1 MAEGKVYFIGGGPG
15 DPELLTLKAKRL
27 IETADVVIYAD
38 SLVHPAIVGFA
49 RADAAVYGSKD
60 MDLDA
65 IMQVTLEAAAAGKVV
80 ARIQSGDPSVYGAML
95 EQMRVLE
102 GAGVDYEIIPGV
114 SAAFAAAAKLKAE
127 LTVPDVAQTV
137 ILTRAQGRI
146 AMPPKEQLQDLA
158 AHGCTLIIFL
168 GITRMPRIV
177 RDLEAA
183 GYAKDTSVAIVYRVG
198 WEDEQII
205 RGTLSDIVG
214 KVRDAKITRQA
225 LVLVGKAVDPALRD
239 PAQTSDEDF
248 AVSHLYSGDYTHLFR
263 RSRQRAGDPVA
274 DSADPAETP
283 AAVGGAGD

>member
-27 IETADVVIYAD
+27 IEAADVVIYAD
-38 SLVHPAIVGFA
+38 SLVHPSIVEFA
-49 RADAAVYGSKD
+49 GADAEVYGSKELN
-60 MDLDA
+60 LDE
-65 IMQVTLEAAAAGKVV
+65 IMALTLEAVAAGKTV

-95 EQMRVLE
+95 EQMRALE
-102 GAGVDYEIIPGV
+102 RAGVAYEIIPGV
-114 SAAFAAAAKLKAE
+114 SAAFAAAARLKVE

-137 ILTRAQGRI
+137 IMTRAQGRI
-146 AMPPKEQLQDLA
+146 AMPPREQLQDLA

-183 GYAKDTSVAIVYRVG
+183 GYPQDTPVAIAYRVG

-205 RGTLSDIVG
+205 RGTLADIAG

-225 LVLVGKAVDPALRD
+225 LVLVGRAVDPALRNPD
-239 PAQTSDEDF
+239 LVAEAEF
-248 AVSHLYSGDYTHLFR
+248 AASHLYSGSYTHLFR
-263 RSRQRAGDPVA
+263 RSRNRAGVAAPPA
-274 DSADPAETP
+274 DSA
-283 AAVGGAGD
+283 